1 MTIKYDKRGR
11 RRDYRKE
18 YVRDG
23 GTPKDIKDR
32 SARNYARSLL
42 KVKGKGEVH
51 HKDGNPR
58 NNSRKNLMI
67 VSKKKNTTMSNKARA
82 SKR

>member
-11 RRDYRKE
+11 RRDYKKE
-18 YVRDG
+18 YKRDH
-23 GTPKDIKDR
+23 GTKKDIKDR
-32 SARNYARSLL
+32 NARNYARSLL

-58 NNSRKNLMI
+58 NNSRSNLMV

-82 SKR
+82 RR